1 MAVQTP
7 PSRPITEFEV
17 DAGVVKDAR
26 VRQQRHRAVAAML
39 IAIAAGVGLLVLGGS
54 GGGGSGAAKSGR
66 GNGSSPNS
74 AAHTTSQ
81 VGVGVAFAPPTIGA
95 SGLLSPGV
103 GWAVNGLGFYMT
115 WDGGRLWSDVHVP
128 ELGGDVLADFMAA
141 SSPSSRT
148 LVLAIGDGGS
158 SYGTCADPAGSAS
171 RAIGDLA
178 VSSDAGRTW
187 RTFPFPDCRVA
198 IRISFIN
205 AQTGFAVSAGWR
217 FRTPEVLYN
226 TVDGGRSWHRIADL
240 PEPGPIDFTS
250 TQAGWLL
257 GANQIYRTSD
267 GGKRWQRASVCRQP
281 ANRTVTLVC
290 GPTHFFGAKGAVE
303 TTRAVAGVGLADS
316 ASVSTTT
323 NDGLSW
329 SAHKIAVSQRVQ
341 GYLASPM
348 SAASPEDLFVYFQGG
363 VMAKSTDA
371 GRSWRQLAAPQ
382 FKGGAAINFTNAH
395 YGWIQDGGSLY
406 ATSDDGQHWHRMKQI
421 GNQPPTP

>member
-1 MAVQTP
+1 
-7 PSRPITEFEV
+7 
-17 DAGVVKDAR
+17 
-26 VRQQRHRAVAAML
+26 ML

-74 AAHTTSQ
+74 AAHPASQ
-81 VGVGVAFAPPTIGA
+81 VGVAVPDSPPTIGA
-95 SGLLSPGV
+95 SGLLSPDV

-128 ELGGDVLADFMAA
+128 ELSGDVLADFMAA

-148 LVLAIGDGGS
+148 LILAIGDGGS

-178 VSSDAGRTW
+178 VSSDAGHTW
-187 RTFPFPDCRVA
+187 RTSPFPDCRVPT
-198 IRISFIN
+198 RISFIN
-205 AQTGFAVSAGWR
+205 ARTGFAVSESGKT
-217 FRTPEVLYN
+217 RTQELLYK
-226 TVDGGRSWHRIADL
+226 TTDGGRSWHRIGDL
-240 PEPGPIDFTS
+240 PKPGPIDFTS

-257 GANQIYRTSD
+257 GGNQIYRTSD
-267 GGKRWQRASVCRQP
+267 GGKTWQRANVCRQP
-281 ANRTVTLVC
+281 ADRTVTLVC
-290 GPTHFFGAKGAVE
+290 GPPHFFGAQGAVQ
-303 TTRAVAGVGLADS
+303 TIRAVAGVADS
-316 ASVSTTT
+316 TSVSTTA
-323 NDGLSW
+323 NDELSW

-341 GYLASPM
+341 GSLAALM

-382 FKGGAAINFTNAH
+382 FKGGTAINFTNAN

-406 ATSDDGQHWHRMKQI
+406 ATSDGGEDWHRMKQI
-421 GNQPPTP
+421 GNKPPTP